1 MNLIAV
7 IHEAEEGGYWAE
19 VPSFTGCYSQ
29 GETWEEVCSNITEAA
44 SGLLEA
50 MKERIR
56 NGIPPNVPA
65 LPEKFSLLNSEEDR
79 SYASAALHNFHEI
92 CAAFIDTPDTAQTP
106 AGKNGRF
113 AELLV

>member
-29 GETWEEVCSNITEAA
+29 GETWEAVCSNITEAA

-50 MKERIR
+50 VKERMR
-56 NGIPPNVPA
+56 NGIPSIVPA
-65 LPEKFSLLNSEEDR
+65 LPEKFSLLNSEDT
-79 SYASAALHNFHEI
+79 SSSDSLHTHTN
-92 CAAFIDTPDTAQTP
+92 DS
-106 AGKNGRF
+106 R
-113 AELLV
+113 